1 MICSKC
7 NFFNDLNATVCIK
20 CGNKLVEKPEQKE
33 SENSVIVESEPA
45 IIKNEINDE
54 ASIKKEVIS
63 NKSWGVTLILCILL
77 GVIGFHR
84 FYVGKAGTAILML
97 LTLGGFGIWVLV
109 DLVAIIIHQFT
120 DEDGRKIKRTRKV
133 KEQLA

>member
-7 NFFNDLNATVCIK
+7 NFFNDLNATVCAK
-20 CGNKLVEKPEQKE
+20 CGNKLIEISEVKTLENNEVIEIKPT
-33 SENSVIVESEPA
+33 IV
-45 IIKNEINDE
+45 KNEVDDKPSVKKDE
-54 ASIKKEVIS
+54 ISRKK
-63 NKSWGVTLILCILL
+63 WGVTLILCILL
-77 GVIGFHR
+77 GIIGFHR

-109 DLVAIIIHQFT
+109 DFISILINQFT
-120 DEDGRKIKRTRKV
+120 DEEGRKIKRSGKV

>member
-7 NFFNDLNATVCIK
+7 NFFNDLNATVCAK
-20 CGNKLVEKPEQKE
+20 CGNKLIEISEVKAVENQE
-33 SENSVIVESEPA
+33 VIEIKSTIV
-45 IIKNEINDE
+45 KNEVDDKPSEKKDE
-54 ASIKKEVIS
+54 ISRKK
-63 NKSWGVTLILCILL
+63 WGVTLILCILL
-77 GVIGFHR
+77 GIIGFHR

-109 DLVAIIIHQFT
+109 DFISILINQFT
-120 DEDGRKIKRTRKV
+120 DEDGRKIKRSGKV